1 MNAQQINTLI
11 TEGANA
17 GQLATDDISDGYHTF
32 GELYNHRIVLYMV
45 LAKHIASLFSGTER
59 KPVWKSKA
67 HSDGSVWEGW
77 FILGVF
83 KEKGRQITYHLPILE
98 WDKCSFAEE
107 LDKAPDWDGH
117 TSADVLERLNALIY
131 MPVAG

>member
-32 GELYNHRIVLYMV
+32 GELYNHRIALYML
-45 LAKHIASLFSGTER
+45 LAKQIAASVLGAET

-67 HSDGSVWEGW
+67 HSDDSVWEGW
-77 FILGVF
+77 FILGIY
-83 KEKGRQITYHLPILE
+83 KAKGQQITYHLPMSE
-98 WDKCSFAEE
+98 WDKCYFAEE
-107 LDKAPDWDGH
+107 LEKAPGWDGH
-117 TSADVLERLNALIY
+117 TSEDVLVRLNSLIY
-131 MPVAG
+131 SVNS